1 MPKLKSSYKIF
12 IFLTA
17 VAAAIWL
24 GSYVSRFSAFYN
36 IFAGPEL
43 DIRGDLNP
51 ESIRGIFFGLLSPLS
66 TSIFSYFSFLV
77 FFYLSV
83 IFSGLNIKRHGWL
96 FISLLMVTL
105 TAPFEIFLIWKYD
118 IEMLYQILSSQF
130 DSLELVSFYIDR
142 IKMFS
147 FMPFVMVL
155 TIITL
160 FGLFIFRPFEMKN
173 DQNEA

>member
-1 MPKLKSSYKIF
+1 MPKLKPSYKIF

-17 VAAAIWL
+17 VSAAIWL
-24 GSYVSRFSAFYN
+24 GSYISRFSTFYN

-43 DIRGDLNP
+43 DIRADLNP
-51 ESIRGIFFGLLSPLS
+51 EAIRGLFFGLLSPLS
-66 TSIFSYFSFLV
+66 TSIFSYFAFLI

-83 IFSGLNIKRHGWL
+83 IFSGMNIKRHGWL
-96 FISLLMVTL
+96 FISLVMVTL

-118 IEMLYQILSSQF
+118 IDMLFQIFSTEFKAL
-130 DSLELVSFYIDR
+130 DLVGFYIDR

-173 DQNEA
+173 DKNET